1 VTGRYSFSMPED
13 GDIEALLDLGESAA
27 SFSRRAAA
35 ANHVPQRG

>member
-35 ANHVPQRG
+35 GTHMPRRG